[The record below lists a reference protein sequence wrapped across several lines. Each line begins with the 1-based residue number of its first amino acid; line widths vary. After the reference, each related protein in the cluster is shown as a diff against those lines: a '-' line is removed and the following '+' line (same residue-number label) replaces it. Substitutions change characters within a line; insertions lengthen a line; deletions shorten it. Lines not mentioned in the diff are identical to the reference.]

1 MDGSLHKQGQSMA
14 ETRHD
19 RRRDTADVPWHWNPV
34 LLCVLWLLT
43 FCSGALAL
51 NAPIGPVL
59 ASWAMAEPSDAKN
72 VEYQL
77 KAAFLY
83 NFMKFIEWPQ
93 TAGVDG
99 DKDSQ
104 KKNPITL
111 CIIGNDFFG
120 RHLDDLTKKEVK
132 ERPIR
137 IVRLEGFESYQ
148 KTHPDA
154 TVQQYFQEQKQTI
167 ESCHLLFISQSEE
180 KLMGDLVTFIDAMQ
194 ILTVSDI
201 SDFARKGGVIEFVM
215 EGNKIRFEVNI
226 ASADRKKLKISSQL
240 LQLAR
245 EVHKSRQ

>member
-1 MDGSLHKQGQSMA
+1 MA
-14 ETRHD
+14 EIRHNG
-19 RRRDTADVPWHWNPV
+19 RRNTADVSRQWKPV
-34 LLCVLWLLT
+34 LIFAIWLLA
-43 FCSGALAL
+43 FCNGVSAL
-51 NAPIGPVL
+51 NIPIGPVVS
-59 ASWAMAEPSDAKN
+59 SWAMAESSEAKN

-93 TAGVDG
+93 TAAGAG
-99 DKDSQ
+99 DKESQ

-111 CIIGNDFFG
+111 CIIGTDSFG

-137 IVRLEGFESYQ
+137 IVRLEGFEQYQ

-154 TVQQYFQEQKQTI
+154 TPQKYFQEQKQTI
-167 ESCHLLFISQSEE
+167 ESCQLLFISQSEE
-180 KLMGDLVTFIDAMQ
+180 KLMNELITFTEAMQ

-201 SDFARKGGVIEFVM
+201 SSFADKGGVIEFVM
-215 EGNKIRFEVNI
+215 ETNKIRFDVNI
-226 ASADRKKLKISSQL
+226 ASADRKGLKISSQL

-245 EVHKSRQ
+245 ETIKKT